1 MQREPWEEALAR
13 RMAELTCTEA
23 DDWYLTYRARHG
35 MLAVLEAVRSAA
47 GVGEVLTQLF
57 TCCTAVDPIL
67 AAGLDPVYGDVSAQ
81 TCSLDPALPAL
92 GERTRAV
99 MLQHTFGIVDDASS
113 QELAEKAR
121 AAGALVLEDCAHCVG
136 RMARDASGAPLADVS
151 FHSFGV
157 EKMLPTLF
165 GGAVWVNPASE
176 AGDVARAV
184 RERLASLPAPSAR
197 YERLCASYRG
207 TNRVLVHLPAALSRP
222 LRRALTSAGAF
233 DPAVSEEE
241 RLGKV
246 SHAPMRATRFACEAA
261 LEALGGY
268 AGATERRRAV
278 VEAYRAL
285 LRDVAGAEVPAAA
298 LAGEAQPLLRFP
310 VLLADARSA
319 DAAEAAILAAGYY
332 TTAWY
337 RPELGPGALDEAAF
351 RVPADRS
358 GLATND
364 RLVAGIVN
372 LPTDIPADAAPRVVS
387 ALRASL
393 AAPTA

>member
-1 MQREPWEEALAR
+1 MQREPWEEALAQ
-13 RMAELTCTEA
+13 RMAGLTGTDA
-23 DDWYLTYRARHG
+23 RDWYLTYRARHG
-35 MLAVLEAVRSAA
+35 MLAVLEAVRATC
-47 GVGEVLTQLF
+47 GGGEVLTQLF

-81 TCSLDPALPAL
+81 TCSLDPALPLL
-92 GERTRAV
+92 GGRTRAV

-113 QELAEKAR
+113 QELAEKAH

-136 RMARDASGAPLADVS
+136 RMARDAAGAPLADVS

-176 AGDVARAV
+176 AADAMRAV
-184 RERLASLPAPSAR
+184 RERLSSLPAPGAR
-197 YERLCASYRG
+197 EERLNASYRG

-222 LRRALTSAGAF
+222 LRRALAAVGAF
-233 DPAVSEEE
+233 NPAVSDEE

-246 SHAPMRATRFACEAA
+246 SRAPMRATRFACEAA
-261 LEALGGY
+261 LAALEGHP
-268 AGATERRRAV
+268 ASAESRRQV
-278 VEAYRAL
+278 VGAYRGL
-285 LRDVAGAEVPAAA
+285 LADVPGVEVPAAA
-298 LAGEAQPLLRFP
+298 LRGEAQPLLRFP
-310 VLLADARSA
+310 VLLVDARSA
-319 DAAEAAILAAGYY
+319 DAAEAAILAAGCY

-337 RPELGPGALDEAAF
+337 RPELGPGVLDAAAY

-358 GLATND
+358 SLRVND

-393 AAPTA
+393 ADPIA

>member
-1 MQREPWEEALAR
+1 MQRNTWEEALAQ
-13 RMAELTCTEA
+13 RMAALTGTDA
-23 DDWYLTYRARHG
+23 RDWYLTYRARHG
-35 MLAVLEAVRSAA
+35 MLAALEAVRATC
-47 GVGEVLTQLF
+47 GDGEVLTQLF

-81 TCSLDPALPAL
+81 TCSLDPALPLL
-92 GERTRAV
+92 GGRTRAV

-136 RMARDASGAPLADVS
+136 RMARGADGSPVADVS

-165 GGAVWVNPASE
+165 GGAVWVNPSSA
-176 AGDVARAV
+176 AGDDVRAV
-184 RERLASLPAPSAR
+184 RERLAALPAPGSR
-197 YERLCASYRG
+197 YERLNASYRG
-207 TNRVLVHLPAALSRP
+207 TNRVLVHLPAALARP
-222 LRRALTSAGAF
+222 LRRALSSAGAF
-233 DPAVSEEE
+233 DPAVSDKE
-241 RLGKV
+241 RLGGV
-246 SHAPMRATRFACEAA
+246 SHAPMRATRHACEAA
-261 LEALGGY
+261 LGALEGY
-268 AGATERRRAV
+268 AASAEGRRRV
-278 VEAYRAL
+278 VEAYRGL
-285 LRDVAGAEVPAAA
+285 LAGIDGAEVPAAA
-298 LAGEAQPLLRFP
+298 LSGEAQPLLRFP

-337 RPELGPGALDEAAF
+337 RPELGPGALDEAAY

-358 GLATND
+358 ALRVND

-372 LPTDIPADAAPRVVS
+372 LPTDIPENAAPRVVA